1 MSKIKVLS
9 VTGNPDLIH
18 FRTLQKT
25 ERKKTYEIQEMH
37 ESEYDHEMKIL
48 KRDASLRIQLKRLQP
63 LSNQEPFTIDDSFTS
78 KTVKRP
84 LLLIQ
89 NGTPMV
95 HSNRRTKFTQSLIN
109 QAYESQLSF
118 FNSRKNTYVQMIL
131 SIDEQL
137 YPIIIELYTE
147 YAPKA
152 CENFVKFCEGV
163 TIDGDYY
170 TYKNTKFQKF
180 KPNGFLQG
188 GQFAKKVSIY
198 GDYFEDESYA
208 LQHDCEGIIG
218 QVNDG
223 FQHTNHSQ
231 FYVTLSP
238 MSYFNFKRVAFGKVI
253 RGMKQFSKIL
263 KKDQISPNIIIQ
275 ECGRYDQQ
283 AQIRM
288 KLEKFSEDFA
298 SVLPQ
303 NAESFNKFIDAEQE
317 KHSEAQGDFTKL
329 IKFLVEQMKQISKF
343 AYSLTAI
350 KKAIQQLNEQFQ
362 KNQLCLML
370 YILDNQQVLFADNQ
384 QGKYLVVF
392 RAIEGTDSCRASAFI
407 VFKKQTTM
415 FKNVNLNDLKQSGEQ
430 VVGICYCVYGTTT
443 QLVFGTGY
451 NLSMFTLQNNE
462 FKLQQKELQIPK
474 TETFYCSDIK
484 DDFIQ
489 QKIISSLPTNNM
501 RYTNSIFTTLH
512 RVVRLGGLAMY
523 KDVTIFEAMI
533 CAFTLA
539 RSWGWSFC
547 AGTTTFNQIK
557 VKNVNQLT
565 YLYLGQQKWVQRIEN
580 HFLSIV

>member
-18 FRTLQKT
+18 FRTLQKN
-25 ERKKTYEIQEMH
+25 ERKKTYEIQELH
-37 ESEYDHEMKIL
+37 ESEYDHQIKIL

-63 LSNQEPFTIDDSFTS
+63 LFNQEPFTIDDSFTS

-95 HSNRRTKFTQSLIN
+95 HSSRRTKFTQSLIN

-118 FNSRKNTYVQMIL
+118 FNSRKKTYVQIIL

-137 YPIIIELYTE
+137 YPLIVELYTE

-152 CENFVKFCEGV
+152 CENFIKLCEGV
-163 TIDGDYY
+163 TIDGNFY
-170 TYKNTKFQKF
+170 TYKNTKFSKF

-218 QVNDG
+218 LVNDG

-231 FYVTLSP
+231 FYITLAP
-238 MSYFNFKRVAFGKVI
+238 MSYFNFKRVAFAKVI
-253 RGMKQFSKIL
+253 RGMKSFKKIL
-263 KKDQISPNIIIQ
+263 KQEQISHSITIQ
-275 ECGRYDQQ
+275 ECGRYDHQV
-283 AQIRM
+283 QIMM

-298 SVLPQ
+298 SILPE
-303 NAESFNKFIDAEQE
+303 NAESFNKFIEAEQE
-317 KHSEAQGDFTKL
+317 KHSEAQGDFTQL

-350 KKAIQQLNEQFQ
+350 KKAILLLNESF
-362 KNQLCLML
+362 KKSQLCLML
-370 YILDNQQVLFADNQ
+370 YILDNQQVLLSDNQ

-392 RAIEGTDSCRASAFI
+392 RAIDGNDSCRGSAFI
-407 VFKKQTTM
+407 VFKKQTTK
-415 FKNVNLNDLKQSGEQ
+415 FKNVTLNDLKQSGEQ
-430 VVGICYCVYGTTT
+430 VVGVCYCVYGTTT
-443 QLVFGTGY
+443 QLVLGIGY
-451 NLSMFTLQNNE
+451 NLSMFTFQNNE
-462 FKLQQKELQIPK
+462 FKLQQQELQIPK
-474 TETFYCSDIK
+474 TETFYCTDIK

-489 QKIISSLPTNNM
+489 QKIINNLATTNL

-523 KDVTIFEAMI
+523 QNVTIFEAII
-533 CAFTLA
+533 CAFILT

-547 AGTTTFNQIK
+547 AETTTLNQIK
-557 VKNVNQLT
+557 IKDVKQLT
-565 YLYLGQQKWVQRIEN
+565 YLYLGQQKWIQKIEN
-580 HFLSIV
+580 HYLQIV